1 MSSKSLKRFWA
12 SVASATL
19 ALSAV
24 VGLSVNIDSARA
36 LDGSKFDPGLIIS
49 DSVFYDFGTMTAPQI
64 QSFLDDKVP
73 KCRLSPTDKF
83 TCLRYYKT
91 DIPAMSADIGRCDAI
106 QAATDQSVAQMLV
119 VIAKACNINP
129 RVLLVT
135 LQKEQG
141 LVTSTNPYWP
151 DSKNPG
157 QPSTT
162 KPLDY
167 RYQIAMGFACPD
179 TGPCTTFGFFYQV
192 YKAASQFHWYG
203 NPAGSF
209 TYLKVGKN
217 ITMGYSPRGSVCGSK
232 TFPLKSQAT
241 AALYYYTPYT
251 PNQAAL
257 DNLYGTGDSCSAY
270 GNRNF
275 WRYYWDWFGSP
286 IGGGFLLQSAS
297 SDVYL
302 ITENPATHTYE
313 KHRLADAAT
322 ATAFAPLG
330 PVGQISQ
337 EYLDSFPTA
346 SAMTRLV
353 KSATNQYFFVDG
365 GRKFLFSACDQ
376 VATFG
381 LDCNNAVQLTA
392 NQLSSLPSS
401 GAMTTLVPDFSGPN
415 AASASQYLISGGYK
429 HAILDAASVAATKV
443 SLPSLAPVPIS
454 AFSYLPWGDPI
465 ATEGVIF
472 SNRTSGNKAIMFG
485 GKYYEFATD
494 TSADIDFKLWFPS
507 SSGTLSA
514 DSVSKV
520 LSNQPIESVVAN
532 SKLKSFA
539 LTPEGRV
546 SIDTN
551 APIVANPPVLPDAF
565 LNKIQLVDG
574 ILSTPFLAK
583 APLGKNTYFVANQVR
598 RAVVNAD
605 SLAKLQTLATRPE
618 TVVLPPSVISQIQL
632 AGPILAPGSLVKDPS
647 GVYFITDGL
656 SGLKQITNPSLLP
669 LYGLGSG
676 VKVAKSDLNEY
687 TKTGSLGGFRILCG
701 TQQYFSVSGVWQPIA
716 DSYASSY
723 PGNSVA
729 LASETCANLKF
740 GTTQLG
746 RFVISPAKFTYL
758 MSGGK
763 RRLVNNAKQYQALR
777 GTTPAAYK
785 IDTLLN
791 GVLQLGVPLPTNQKN
806 PIPNPADN
814 PPTPAATA
822 SPTPTPSSSPT
833 STPAVT
839 PSASSSARP
848 SASPSASS
856 SAKPTPTPTEKPT
869 PTPTKTVVPTKSPTP
884 TPTPKVVTYVVVA
897 GDTLTK
903 IANRFGTTVSAIK
916 AANGLIRD
924 QVNIGQK
931 LVIR

>member
-1 MSSKSLKRFWA
+1 MSGSLKRFWA
-12 SVASATL
+12 SVVSTTL

-24 VGLSVNIDSARA
+24 VGLSVNVPSASA
-36 LDGSKFDPGLIIS
+36 LDGSNFDPGLIIS

-91 DIPAMSADIGRCDAI
+91 DIPAMPADIGRCDAI
-106 QAATDQSVAQMLV
+106 PAATDQTVAQMLV

-129 RVLLVT
+129 RVLIVT

-257 DNLYGTGDSCSAY
+257 SNLYGTGDSCSAY

-302 ITENPATHTYE
+302 ITENPASHLYE
-313 KHRLADAAT
+313 KHRVADPATVAAY
-322 ATAFAPLG
+322 APLG

-365 GRKFLFSACDQ
+365 GRKFLFSACGQ

-381 LDCNNAVQLTA
+381 LDCNNAVQLTG

-415 AASASQYLISGGYK
+415 SASAPQYLISGGYK
-429 HAILDAASVAATKV
+429 HAILDAASIAATKV
-443 SLPSLAPVPIS
+443 TLPSLAPVSIS

-472 SNRTSGNKAIMFG
+472 TNRTNGNKAIIFG
-485 GKYYEFATD
+485 GKYYEFAPD
-494 TSADIDFKLWFPS
+494 TSADIDFKQWFPS
-507 SSGTLSA
+507 SNGTLSA
-514 DSVSKV
+514 DSVSSV
-520 LSNQPIESVVAN
+520 LSNQPIDSVVSN
-532 SKLKSFA
+532 VKLKTFA
-539 LTPEGRV
+539 LTPLGKQA
-546 SIDTN
+546 IDAAT
-551 APIVANPPVLPDAF
+551 PIVANPPVMPDAF
-565 LNKIQLVDG
+565 LNKIQQLDG
-574 ILSTPFLAK
+574 TLTAPFFAK

-598 RAVVNAD
+598 RAIVNSD
-605 SLAKLQTLATRPE
+605 SLVKLQTLTTRPD
-618 TVVLPPSVISQIQL
+618 TVILPPSAIAQIEL
-632 AGPILAPGSLVKDPS
+632 AGPILAPGTLVKDPS
-647 GVYFITDGL
+647 GIYYLTDDL
-656 SGLKQITNPSLLP
+656 SNLKQVTNPTLLP
-669 LYGLGSG
+669 LYGLGTG
-676 VKVAKSDLNEY
+676 FKVSKTDLNEY
-687 TKTGSLGGFRILCG
+687 TKTGNLGGFRISCG
-701 TQQYFSVSGVWQPIA
+701 TKQYFAVSGVWQPIA
-716 DSYASSY
+716 DGYASAY
-723 PGNSVA
+723 PGSSVA
-729 LASETCANLKF
+729 LADNTCANLKF
-740 GTTQLG
+740 GTTELG

-763 RRLVNNAKQYQALR
+763 RRLVASAKQYQALR
-777 GTTPAAYK
+777 GTTPAAFK
-785 IDTLLN
+785 IDSLLN
-791 GVLQLGVPLPTNQKN
+791 GLLPLGVPLPVSQKAPIAN
-806 PIPNPADN
+806 PSDN
-814 PPTPAATA
+814 PVTPTPSPSQTPTVSA
-822 SPTPTPSSSPT
+822 SPTPTL
-833 STPAVT
+833 TPT
-839 PSASSSARP
+839 PSAVP
-848 SASPSASS
+848 SKS
-856 SAKPTPTPTEKPT
+856 PTPTPA
-869 PTPTKTVVPTKSPTP
+869 PTKSPTP
-884 TPTPKVVTYVVVA
+884 APSKPPTKAPSAPPTPTPTVKVVTYVVVA
-897 GDTLTK
+897 GDTLTR
-903 IANRFGTTVSAIK
+903 IANRFGTTVSSIK
-916 AANGLIRD
+916 AANGLTKD
-924 QVNIGQK
+924 QVNVGQK